1 MIAAFTRSP
10 HRRAHLATALFGA
23 IVVALVAA
31 GFAAKI
37 DLDAREA
44 TFEERRFELRAL
56 VKRLEARGPGLAR
69 AEQALA
75 ADPFLP
81 GATPTLAANALQ
93 RRIVALAE
101 DCGVRLRTIGA
112 ETATDVDP
120 GALPHVTLQLSAG
133 ARIAAVQKLLYRIET
148 EAPFILVDEA
158 TIRAPQAGGSAGRE
172 ARDPELEI
180 ELRLIGYLRRKEG

>member
-1 MIAAFTRSP
+1 MIAASTASP
-10 HRRAHLATALFGA
+10 HRRAHLASAVLGA
-23 IVVALVAA
+23 IVLVLVAA
-31 GFAAKI
+31 GVVAKN

-44 TFEERRFELRAL
+44 MLEEKRFELRSL

-69 AEQALA
+69 AEQALS

-93 RRIVALAE
+93 RRVVALAE

-158 TIRAPQAGGSAGRE
+158 TIRAPQAAGPAGSA

-180 ELRLIGYLRRKEG
+180 ELRLIGYLGRKEG